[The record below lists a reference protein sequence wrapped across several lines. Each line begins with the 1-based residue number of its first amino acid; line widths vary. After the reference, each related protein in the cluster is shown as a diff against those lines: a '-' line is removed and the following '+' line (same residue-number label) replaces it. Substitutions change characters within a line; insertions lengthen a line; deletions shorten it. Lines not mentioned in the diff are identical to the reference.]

1 MIRRTY
7 FGRGKFLMPAYT
19 VSGLSSGQNTNDI
32 IRKLLELEA
41 KPIKRWE
48 KENEYQKIQIKAW
61 NELKNLSLNLQI
73 KTKALTSFTAPFS
86 SKKVSANEEGY
97 ISGEANR
104 NAKSA
109 KQEIE
114 IIKLAS
120 KQKIAGNKIKL
131 DTALPAGQ
139 FSIISKDKRVDIDF
153 AGGKLE
159 DLQEKIR
166 NFGSQIVK
174 SNLMKVDSD
183 NMVFSIH
190 ALQYGQEAAL
200 KFLDPNGI
208 LQQAG
213 IVGANVS
220 EPAPTVNSIRLSTE
234 APTPY
239 QSEKFVN
246 NAKPDFAPSP
256 GGLSGVLLKQNTAF
270 AFPVD
275 KFRVEKLSYLEF
287 YPEKTTGTIPDYLG
301 IGIYYE
307 TKEGE
312 KFKYENI
319 PAKNGKYSVPVASF
333 ARDYLITKIVLG
345 NTGDAEMTVSE
356 IKFVIPGEIQGA
368 AINNTIAPAENA
380 VFKIDGIEITR
391 DTNENIKDAID
402 GVSFNLLKETTQPIT
417 MEISVETNKGIVMVK
432 EFVDAYNELIKYSK
446 EVSTANKDAKV
457 DLSTAAED
465 NNGVD
470 ISAEYWNNKTKSGI
484 LAGDNAIIRLV
495 AGLKTATSASY
506 PSSAEPRYKVLSDI
520 GISTGELGS
529 NWKQIQEG
537 LLKIDESTL
546 SIALNDNPESVRE
559 LFASDNNNDNRVDD
573 GVGVAILEHLKPYTQ
588 LTSGLVTSKIK
599 LAESTIS
606 ENSKKVKDFESHL
619 VSFEKKLKQKY
630 LYMEQ
635 GVGKNKAVGNYL
647 KNNFQRRGGDD

>member
-1 MIRRTY
+1 
-7 FGRGKFLMPAYT
+7 MPAYT
-19 VSGLSSGQNTNDI
+19 ISGLSSGQNTNDI

-61 NELKNLSLNLQI
+61 NELRNLTLNLQI

-97 ISGEANR
+97 ITGEANR

-114 IIKLAS
+114 IMKLAS
-120 KQKIAGNKIKL
+120 KQKIAGSKVKL
-131 DTALPAGQ
+131 DTTLPAGQ
-139 FSIISKDKRVDIDF
+139 FSIISKDKRIDIDF

-190 ALQYGQEAAL
+190 ALQYGQEAAM

-208 LQQAG
+208 LQAAG
-213 IVGANVS
+213 IVGANVP
-220 EPAPTVNSIRLSTE
+220 EPAPTISSIRLSAEGQTS
-234 APTPY
+234 Y
-239 QSEKFVN
+239 QPEKFIN
-246 NAKPDFAPSP
+246 NAKPEFAATP
-256 GGLSGVLLKQNTAF
+256 GVNGGVLIKQNTAF

-287 YPEKTTGTIPDYLG
+287 YPEKTTGTIPDYLA

-307 TKEGE
+307 TKDGE
-312 KFKYENI
+312 KLKYENI
-319 PAKNGKYSVPVASF
+319 PAKGGKYVVPVATF
-333 ARDYLITKIVLG
+333 ARDNLITKIVLG

-356 IKFVIPGEIQGA
+356 VKFVVPGEIQGA
-368 AINNTIAPAENA
+368 AINNIIAPAENA
-380 VFKIDGIEITR
+380 LFKIDGIEVTR
-391 DTNENIKDAID
+391 DTNENIKDAIE
-402 GVSFNLLKETTQPIT
+402 GVSFNLIKETTQPIT
-417 MEISVETNKGIVMVK
+417 MEISVETNKGVVMIK

-465 NNGVD
+465 NNAVD
-470 ISAEYWNNKTKSGI
+470 ISEEYWKNKTKSGI

-546 SIALNDNPESVRE
+546 SIALNDNPESIRE

-630 LYMEQ
+630 LNMEQ
-635 GVGKNKAVGNYL
+635 GVGKNKAVGSYL

>member
-1 MIRRTY
+1 
-7 FGRGKFLMPAYT
+7 MPAYT
-19 VSGLSSGQNTNDI
+19 ISGLSSGQNTNDI

-61 NELKNLSLNLQI
+61 NELRNLTLNLQI

-86 SKKVSANEEGY
+86 SKKVSANEEGF
-97 ISGEANR
+97 ITGEANR

-114 IIKLAS
+114 IMKLAS
-120 KQKIAGNKIKL
+120 KQKIAGNKVKL
-131 DTALPAGQ
+131 DTTLPAGQ

-190 ALQYGQEAAL
+190 ALQYGQEAAM

-208 LQQAG
+208 LQGAG
-213 IVGANVS
+213 IVGANVP
-220 EPAPTVNSIRLSTE
+220 EPAPTISSIRLSAEGQTS
-234 APTPY
+234 Y
-239 QSEKFVN
+239 QPEKFIN
-246 NAKPDFAPSP
+246 NAKPEFAATP
-256 GGLSGVLLKQNTAF
+256 GVNGGILIKQNTAF

-275 KFRVEKLSYLEF
+275 KFRVEKLSFLEF
-287 YPEKTTGTIPDYLG
+287 YPEKTTGTIPDYLA

-307 TKEGE
+307 TKDGE
-312 KFKYENI
+312 KLKYENI
-319 PAKNGKYSVPVASF
+319 PAKGGKYVVPVATF
-333 ARDYLITKIVLG
+333 ARDNLITKIILG

-356 IKFVIPGEIQGA
+356 VKFVVPGEIQGA
-368 AINNTIAPAENA
+368 AINTIIAPAENA
-380 VFKIDGIEITR
+380 LFKIDGIEVTR
-391 DTNENIKDAID
+391 DTNENIKDAIE
-402 GVSFNLLKETTQPIT
+402 GVSFNLIKETTQPIT
-417 MEISVETNKGIVMVK
+417 MEISVETNKGVVMIK

-465 NNGVD
+465 NNAVD
-470 ISAEYWNNKTKSGI
+470 ISEEYWKNKIKSGI

-546 SIALNDNPESVRE
+546 SIALNDNPESIRE

-630 LYMEQ
+630 LNMEQ
-635 GVGKNKAVGNYL
+635 GVGKNKAVGSYL

>member
-1 MIRRTY
+1 
-7 FGRGKFLMPAYT
+7 MPAYT
-19 VSGLSSGQNTNDI
+19 ISGLSSGQNTNDI

-61 NELKNLSLNLQI
+61 NELRNLTLNLQI

-97 ISGEANR
+97 ITGEANR

-114 IIKLAS
+114 IMKLAS
-120 KQKIAGNKIKL
+120 KQKIAGSKVKL
-131 DTALPAGQ
+131 DTTLPAGQ
-139 FSIISKDKRVDIDF
+139 FSIISKDKRIDIDF

-190 ALQYGQEAAL
+190 ALQYGQEAAM

-208 LQQAG
+208 LQAAG
-213 IVGANVS
+213 IVGANVP
-220 EPAPTVNSIRLSTE
+220 EPAPTISSIRLSAEGQTS
-234 APTPY
+234 Y
-239 QSEKFVN
+239 QPEKFVN
-246 NAKPDFAPSP
+246 NAKPEFAATP
-256 GGLSGVLLKQNTAF
+256 GVNGGVLIKQNTAF

-275 KFRVEKLSYLEF
+275 KFRIEKLSYLEF
-287 YPEKTTGTIPDYLG
+287 YPEKTTGTIPDYLA

-307 TKEGE
+307 TKDGE
-312 KFKYENI
+312 KLKYENI
-319 PAKNGKYSVPVASF
+319 PAKGGKYVVPVATF
-333 ARDYLITKIVLG
+333 ARDNLITKIVLG

-356 IKFVIPGEIQGA
+356 VKFVVPGEIQGA
-368 AINNTIAPAENA
+368 AINNIIAPAENA
-380 VFKIDGIEITR
+380 LFKIDGIEVTR
-391 DTNENIKDAID
+391 DTNENIKDAIE
-402 GVSFNLLKETTQPIT
+402 GVSFNLIKETTQPIT
-417 MEISVETNKGIVMVK
+417 MEISVETNKGVVMIK

-465 NNGVD
+465 NNAVD
-470 ISAEYWNNKTKSGI
+470 ISEEYWKNKTKSGI

-537 LLKIDESTL
+537 LLKID
-546 SIALNDNPESVRE
+546 A
-559 LFASDNNNDNRVDD
+559 NRFIKK
-573 GVGVAILEHLKPYTQ
+573 IL
-588 LTSGLVTSKIK
+588 V
-599 LAESTIS
+599 
-606 ENSKKVKDFESHL
+606 N
-619 VSFEKKLKQKY
+619 
-630 LYMEQ
+630 
-635 GVGKNKAVGNYL
+635 
-647 KNNFQRRGGDD
+647 

>member
-1 MIRRTY
+1 
-7 FGRGKFLMPAYT
+7 MPAYT

-32 IRKLLELEA
+32 IRKLLELES
-41 KPIKRWE
+41 KPIKRWQ

-61 NELKNLSLNLQI
+61 NELRNLTLNLQI

-114 IIKLAS
+114 ILKLAS
-120 KQKIAGNKIKL
+120 KQKIAGSKVKL

-166 NFGSQIVK
+166 NFGSQVVK

-190 ALQYGQEAAL
+190 ALQYGQEAAM

-208 LQQAG
+208 LQAAG
-213 IVGANVS
+213 IVGGNVP
-220 EPAPTVNSIRLSTE
+220 EPTPTISGIRLSTE
-234 APTPY
+234 GQTPY
-239 QSEKFVN
+239 QPEKFLN
-246 NAKPDFAPSP
+246 NTKPDFAATLGAS
-256 GGLSGVLLKQNTAF
+256 GGVLLKQNTAF

-287 YPEKTTGTIPDYLG
+287 YPEKTTGTVPDYLP

-307 TKEGE
+307 AKDGE
-312 KFKYENI
+312 KLKYENV
-319 PAKNGKYSVPVASF
+319 PVKGGKYLVSVATF
-333 ARDYLITKIVLG
+333 ARDSLITKIVLG

-356 IKFVIPGEIQGA
+356 VKYVIPGEIQGA
-368 AINNTIAPAENA
+368 AINNIIAPAENA
-380 VFKIDGIEITR
+380 RFKIDGIEVTR

-402 GVSFNLLKETTQPIT
+402 GVSFNLIKETTQPIT
-417 MEISVETNKGIVMVK
+417 MEISVETNKGIVMIK

-446 EVSTANKDAKV
+446 EISTANKDAKV

-546 SIALNDNPESVRE
+546 SIALNDNPESIRE

-599 LAESTIS
+599 LAESTMS
-606 ENSKKVKDFESHL
+606 ENNKKVKDFESHL
-619 VSFEKKLKQKY
+619 ISFEQKLKQKY
-630 LYMEQ
+630 LNMEQ
-635 GVGKNKAVGNYL
+635 GVGKNKAVGSYL
-647 KNNFQRRGGDD
+647 KNNFQRRGDD

>member
-7 FGRGKFLMPAYT
+7 FGRGKILMPAYT

-484 LAGDNAIIRLV
+484 LAGDNVIIRLV

>member
-1 MIRRTY
+1 MKRRTY
-7 FGRGKFLMPAYT
+7 FGRRKFLMPAYT

-48 KENEYQKIQIKAW
+48 KENNYQKMQIKTW
-61 NELKNLSLNLQI
+61 NELRNLTLNLQI

-131 DTALPAGQ
+131 DTALPGGQ

-159 DLQEKIR
+159 DLQEKLR
-166 NFGSQIVK
+166 NFGSQIIK
-174 SNLMKVDSD
+174 SSLMKVDSD

-208 LQQAG
+208 LAQAG
-213 IVGANVS
+213 IVGSNVP
-220 EPAPTVNSIRLSTE
+220 EPPPTVSSIRLSTE
-234 APTPY
+234 SPTPH
-239 QSEKFVN
+239 QSEKFIN
-246 NAKPDFAPSP
+246 NTKSEFAAMS
-256 GGLSGVLLKQNTAF
+256 GGNGGVLLKQNTAF

-287 YPEKTTGTIPDYLG
+287 YPEQSTGTIPDYLG

-307 TKEGE
+307 TKDGE

-319 PAKNGKYSVPVASF
+319 PAKSGKYTVPVAGF
-333 ARDYLITKIVLG
+333 ARDNLITKIVLG
-345 NTGDAEMTVSE
+345 NTGDAEMTVAD
-356 IKFVIPGEIQGA
+356 IKFVVPGEIQGA

-380 VFKIDGIEITR
+380 IFKIDGIEITR
-391 DTNENIKDAID
+391 DSNENIKDAID

-417 MEISVETNKGIVMVK
+417 MEISVETNKGVVMMK
-432 EFVDAYNELIKYSK
+432 EFVDAYNEVVKYSK
-446 EVSTANKDAKV
+446 EVSTSNKDAKV

-465 NNGVD
+465 NNGID

-606 ENSKKVKDFESHL
+606 ENSKKVKDYESHL

-647 KNNFQRRGGDD
+647 KNNFQRRGSDD

>member
-1 MIRRTY
+1 M
-7 FGRGKFLMPAYT
+7 
-19 VSGLSSGQNTNDI
+19 
-32 IRKLLELEA
+32 
-41 KPIKRWE
+41 
-48 KENEYQKIQIKAW
+48 
-61 NELKNLSLNLQI
+61 
-73 KTKALTSFTAPFS
+73 
-86 SKKVSANEEGY
+86 
-97 ISGEANR
+97 
-104 NAKSA
+104 
-109 KQEIE
+109 
-114 IIKLAS
+114 
-120 KQKIAGNKIKL
+120 
-131 DTALPAGQ
+131 
-139 FSIISKDKRVDIDF
+139 
-153 AGGKLE
+153 
-159 DLQEKIR
+159 
-166 NFGSQIVK
+166 
-174 SNLMKVDSD
+174 
-183 NMVFSIH
+183 
-190 ALQYGQEAAL
+190 

-213 IVGANVS
+213 IVGANVP
-220 EPAPTVNSIRLSTE
+220 EPAPTISSIRLSVE
-234 APTPY
+234 GQTPY
-239 QSEKFVN
+239 QPEKFVN
-246 NAKPDFAPSP
+246 NAKPEFAAAP
-256 GGLSGVLLKQNTAF
+256 GGNGGVLIKQNTAF

-287 YPEKTTGTIPDYLG
+287 HPEKTTGTIPDYLA

-307 TKEGE
+307 TKDGE
-312 KFKYENI
+312 KLKYENI
-319 PAKNGKYSVPVASF
+319 PAKSGKYVVPVATF
-333 ARDYLITKIVLG
+333 ARDNLITKIVIG

-356 IKFVIPGEIQGA
+356 VKFVVPGEIQGA

-380 VFKIDGIEITR
+380 LFKIDGIEVTR
-391 DTNENIKDAID
+391 DTNENIKDAIE
-402 GVSFNLLKETTQPIT
+402 GVSFNLIKETTQPIT

-432 EFVDAYNELIKYSK
+432 EFVDAYNELIKYAK

-470 ISAEYWNNKTKSGI
+470 ISEEYWKNKTKSGI

-495 AGLKTATSASY
+495 SGLKTATSASY

-546 SIALNDNPESVRE
+546 QIALNDNPESVRE

-619 VSFEKKLKQKY
+619 ASFEKKLKQKY

-635 GVGKNKAVGNYL
+635 GVGKNKAVGSYL
-647 KNNFQRRGGDD
+647 KNNFQRKGNDD

>member
-86 SKKVSANEEGY
+86 SRKVSANEEGY

-402 GVSFNLLKETTQPIT
+402 GVSFNLLKETSQ
-417 MEISVETNKGIVMVK
+417 
-432 EFVDAYNELIKYSK
+432 
-446 EVSTANKDAKV
+446 
-457 DLSTAAED
+457 
-465 NNGVD
+465 
-470 ISAEYWNNKTKSGI
+470 
-484 LAGDNAIIRLV
+484 
-495 AGLKTATSASY
+495 
-506 PSSAEPRYKVLSDI
+506 
-520 GISTGELGS
+520 
-529 NWKQIQEG
+529 WKF
-537 LLKIDESTL
+537 L
-546 SIALNDNPESVRE
+546 
-559 LFASDNNNDNRVDD
+559 
-573 GVGVAILEHLKPYTQ
+573 
-588 LTSGLVTSKIK
+588 
-599 LAESTIS
+599 
-606 ENSKKVKDFESHL
+606 
-619 VSFEKKLKQKY
+619 
-630 LYMEQ
+630 
-635 GVGKNKAVGNYL
+635 
-647 KNNFQRRGGDD
+647 

>member
-1 MIRRTY
+1 MLFR
-7 FGRGKFLMPAYT
+7 
-19 VSGLSSGQNTNDI
+19 SQNTNDI

-61 NELKNLSLNLQI
+61 NELRNLTLNLQI

-97 ISGEANR
+97 ITGEANR

-114 IIKLAS
+114 IMKLAS
-120 KQKIAGNKIKL
+120 KQKIAGNKVKL
-131 DTALPAGQ
+131 DTTLPAGQ

-190 ALQYGQEAAL
+190 ALQYGQEAAM

-208 LQQAG
+208 LQGAG
-213 IVGANVS
+213 IVGANVP
-220 EPAPTVNSIRLSTE
+220 EPAPTISSIRLSAEGQTS
-234 APTPY
+234 Y
-239 QSEKFVN
+239 QPEKFIN
-246 NAKPDFAPSP
+246 NAKPEFAATP
-256 GGLSGVLLKQNTAF
+256 GVNGGILIKQNTAF

-275 KFRVEKLSYLEF
+275 KFRVEKLSFLEF
-287 YPEKTTGTIPDYLG
+287 YPEKTTGTIPDYLA

-307 TKEGE
+307 TKDGE
-312 KFKYENI
+312 KLKYENI
-319 PAKNGKYSVPVASF
+319 PAKGGKYVVPVATF
-333 ARDYLITKIVLG
+333 ARDNLITKIILG

-356 IKFVIPGEIQGA
+356 VKFVVPGEIQGA
-368 AINNTIAPAENA
+368 AINTIIAPAENA
-380 VFKIDGIEITR
+380 LFKIDGIEVTR
-391 DTNENIKDAID
+391 DTNENIKDAIE
-402 GVSFNLLKETTQPIT
+402 GVSFNLIKETTQPIT
-417 MEISVETNKGIVMVK
+417 MEISVETNKGVVMIK

-465 NNGVD
+465 NNAVD
-470 ISAEYWNNKTKSGI
+470 ISEEYWKNKTKSGI

-546 SIALNDNPESVRE
+546 SIALNDNPESIRE

-630 LYMEQ
+630 LNMEQ
-635 GVGKNKAVGNYL
+635 GVGKNKAVGSYL

>member
-1 MIRRTY
+1 
-7 FGRGKFLMPAYT
+7 MPAYT

-48 KENEYQKIQIKAW
+48 KENEYQKVQIKAW
-61 NELKNLSLNLQI
+61 NELRNLTLNLQI

-97 ISGEANR
+97 ITGEANR
-104 NAKSA
+104 NAKST

-114 IIKLAS
+114 ILKLAS
-120 KQKIAGNKIKL
+120 KQKIAGNKVKL
-131 DTALPAGQ
+131 DTTLPAGQ
-139 FSIISKDKRVDIDF
+139 FSIISKDKRIDIDF

-208 LQQAG
+208 LQAAG
-213 IVGANVS
+213 IVGANVP
-220 EPAPTVNSIRLSTE
+220 EPTPVTSSIRLN
-234 APTPY
+234 AAGQTPY
-239 QSEKFVN
+239 QPEKFVN
-246 NAKPDFAPSP
+246 SAKPEFAATST
-256 GGLSGVLLKQNTAF
+256 GNGGVLIKQNTAF

-275 KFRVEKLSYLEF
+275 KFRVEKLSFLEF
-287 YPEKTTGTIPDYLG
+287 YPEKSTGTIPDYLG
-301 IGIYYE
+301 VGIYYD

-319 PAKNGKYSVPVASF
+319 PVKSGKYVVPVASF
-333 ARDYLITKIVLG
+333 ARDNLITKIVLG
-345 NTGDAEMTVSE
+345 NIGDAEMTVSE
-356 IKFVIPGEIQGA
+356 IKFVVPGEIQGA
-368 AINNTIAPAENA
+368 AINNIIAPAENA
-380 VFKIDGIEITR
+380 LFKIDGIEITR

-402 GVSFNLLKETTQPIT
+402 GVSFTLIKETTQPLT
-417 MEISVETNKGIVMVK
+417 MEISVETNKGIVMIK

-465 NNGVD
+465 NNAVD

-484 LAGDNAIIRLV
+484 LAGDNAIIRLI

-506 PSSAEPRYKVLSDI
+506 PSSMEPRYKVLSDI

-537 LLKIDESTL
+537 LLKIEESTL
-546 SIALNDNPESVRE
+546 QIALNDNPESVRE

-606 ENSKKVKDFESHL
+606 ENSKKVKEFESHL

-647 KNNFQRRGGDD
+647 KNNFQRKSNDD

>member
-1 MIRRTY
+1 
-7 FGRGKFLMPAYT
+7 MPAYT

-32 IRKLLELEA
+32 IRKLLELES
-41 KPIKRWE
+41 KPIKRWQ

-61 NELKNLSLNLQI
+61 NELRNLTLNLQI

-109 KQEIE
+109 KQEFE
-114 IIKLAS
+114 IKKLAS
-120 KQKIAGNKIKL
+120 KQKIAGNKVKL

-190 ALQYGQEAAL
+190 ALQYGQEAAM

-208 LQQAG
+208 LQAAG
-213 IVGANVS
+213 IVGANVP
-220 EPAPTVNSIRLSTE
+220 EPTPTASVIRLSTE
-234 APTPY
+234 GQTPY
-239 QSEKFVN
+239 QPEKFVN
-246 NAKPDFAPSP
+246 NAKPDFAATL
-256 GGLSGVLLKQNTAF
+256 GANGGVLIKQNTAF

-287 YPEKTTGTIPDYLG
+287 YPEKTTGTVPDYMP

-307 TKEGE
+307 AKDGE
-312 KFKYENI
+312 KLKYENV
-319 PAKNGKYSVPVASF
+319 PAKGGKYVVPVATF
-333 ARDYLITKIVLG
+333 ARDSLITKIVLG

-356 IKFVIPGEIQGA
+356 VKFVIPGEIQGA
-368 AINNTIAPAENA
+368 AINNIIAPAENA
-380 VFKIDGIEITR
+380 LFKIDGIEVTR

-402 GVSFNLLKETTQPIT
+402 GVSFNLIKETTQPIT
-417 MEISVETNKGIVMVK
+417 MEISVETNKGIVMIK

-465 NNGVD
+465 HNGVD

-546 SIALNDNPESVRE
+546 QIALNDNPESIRE

-599 LAESTIS
+599 LAESTMS
-606 ENSKKVKDFESHL
+606 ENNKKVKDFESHL
-619 VSFEKKLKQKY
+619 ISFEQKLKQKY
-630 LYMEQ
+630 LNMEQ
-635 GVGKNKAVGNYL
+635 GVGKNKAVGSYL
-647 KNNFQRRGGDD
+647 KNNFHRRGNDD

>member
-1 MIRRTY
+1 
-7 FGRGKFLMPAYT
+7 MPAYT

-484 LAGDNAIIRLV
+484 LAGDNVIIRLV